1 MTAERPAS
9 RSQTALVLT
18 MLLALPVVGLVAGP
32 LYAALVFGLGGTA
45 SVLAAAAERR
55 APALDRPFAALA
67 LAFAALCWASA
78 LWSIVPGRSAV
89 AAGQLSLILAA
100 ALVVLALP
108 PPAADVRATA
118 MRWLPRAMSLGV
130 AVLCLDTAL
139 GYPLQGLMGHEGT
152 KYNRGLNYL
161 VLLAWPLAA
170 AFAAERRWMSVAAV
184 AGLMALAVTVGVS
197 VTGALALAAGGAVF
211 LLALLLGGAT
221 APALFGLM
229 AALVAALPFL
239 LHAAAAARQSLWP
252 YIKFSGFHR
261 LEIWDYMTARVL
273 EQPWLGWGL
282 FSAKFVPIR
291 PEELATYRYAN
302 DSGVYPHNQWLELW
316 IETGAVG
323 AALGL
328 AFLAL
333 VLWRIRARPAAI
345 RPFAFAACGS
355 ALTISWLNFEI
366 ATDSWWAA
374 LTASA
379 LLFTWLNAPPPRP
392 GDADGGSAAW

>member
-1 MTAERPAS
+1 MIAERPAT
-9 RSQTALVLT
+9 RPPNALVLT

-32 LYAALVFGLGGTA
+32 LYAALVFGLGGAAT
-45 SVLAAAAERR
+45 VLTAAAERR
-55 APALDRPFAALA
+55 PPALDRPLAALA

-78 LWSIVPGRSAV
+78 LWSIVPGHSAA

-100 ALVVLALP
+100 ALVVLTLP
-108 PPAADVRATA
+108 PPAAPVRATA
-118 MRWLPRAMSLGV
+118 MHWLPRAMSLGV

-139 GYPLQGLMGHEGT
+139 GYPLQGLMGHQGT

-170 AFAAERRWMSVAAV
+170 AFAAERRWTAA
-184 AGLMALAVTVGVS
+184 AALGGLMVVAVTVGVS
-197 VTGALALAAGGAVF
+197 VTGTLALAAGGAVF
-211 LLALLLGGAT
+211 LLALLLRGAT

-252 YIKFSGFHR
+252 YIKFTGFHR

-273 EQPWLGWGL
+273 EHPWLGWGFL
-282 FSAKFVPIR
+282 SAKFVPIR
-291 PEELATYRYAN
+291 PEELATYRFAS

-333 VLWRIRARPAAI
+333 VLWRIRALPAAT

-355 ALTISWLNFEI
+355 AMTISWFNFEI

-374 LTASA
+374 LTTSA
-379 LLFTWLNAPPPRP
+379 LLFSWLSAPPPHP